1 MSADPLFQIEEATI
15 GGIHAAMQQGL
26 LTVRQLVEMYLAR
39 IEAYDKKGPAIK
51 SIITV
56 NPKAIEEAD
65 TLDRRFRKSGITGS
79 LHGICVLLK
88 DNIETYDM
96 PTTAGSES
104 LKGYRPVNDA
114 PVAKRLREA
123 GAIILAKTN
132 LHEFALW
139 GETLS
144 SILGQTLNPYDLT
157 RTPGGSSGG
166 TGASIAANFG
176 TVGIGTDTVNSVRS
190 PASACNLV
198 GIRPTIGLVSRTGII
213 PYSLTQDT
221 AGPIARS
228 VSDAAGLLHIM
239 AGYDPKDPVTAW
251 SIGNIPDN
259 YESSLAKDA
268 LIGARIGVLE
278 SLFGS
283 GPEHAEVNKVIRTS
297 IDLMKEKGAGIFSIK
312 APLDADSILA
322 EVSVHRYELREHLTR
337 YLQNTNPPAPVK
349 SLEDIFS
356 WGKYHSNNEPDI
368 RKAMSLSVTDRAYY
382 ARVIRRI
389 RLQESY
395 LKIMA
400 DNMLDAII
408 FPHQKRL
415 VVPIGQ
421 TQGDRNGVLTAV
433 LGFPSIVVPAGFSIP
448 TETAPLGVPVG
459 IEFAGRPWS
468 EPLLI
473 GLAYS
478 FEQATK
484 FRHPPISN
492 GPVV

>member
-1 MSADPLFQIEEATI
+1 MR
-15 GGIHAAMQQGL
+15 QGL
-26 LTVRQLVEMYLAR
+26 LTARQLVKMYLAR
-39 IEAYDKKGPAIK
+39 IEAYDKKGPTIN

-56 NPKAIEEAD
+56 NPKAVEEAD
-65 TLDRRFRKSGITGS
+65 ALDRRFRNSGITGP

-88 DNIETYDM
+88 DNIGTYDM
-96 PTTAGSES
+96 PTTAGSSS
-104 LKGYRPVNDA
+104 LKDYRPANDA
-114 PVAKRLREA
+114 LVARRLREA
-123 GAIILAKTN
+123 GAVILAKTN

-144 SILGQTLNPYDLT
+144 SILGQTVNPYDLT

-198 GIRPTIGLVSRTGII
+198 GIRPTLGLISRTGII

-221 AGPIARS
+221 AGPIART
-228 VSDAAGLLHIM
+228 VSDAAGLLRVM
-239 AGYDPKDPVTAW
+239 AGYDPHDPVTAW
-251 SIGNIPDN
+251 SIGNLPHN
-259 YESSLAKDA
+259 YESSLRKDA

-278 SLFGS
+278 SLFGNC
-283 GPEHAEVNKVIRTS
+283 PEHAEVNRVIRTS
-297 IDLMKEKGAGIFSIK
+297 IDLMKDKGADIFWINI
-312 APLDADSILA
+312 PLDTDRILA
-322 EVSVHRYELREHLTR
+322 EVSVHRYELREYLTR

-349 SLEDIFS
+349 SLEDILAG
-356 WGKYHSNNEPDI
+356 GKYHSNNESDI
-368 RKAMSLSVTDRAYY
+368 RKAIRLSVTGKAYY
-382 ARVIRRI
+382 ARMIRRT

-400 DNMLDAII
+400 DNTLDALI

-415 VVPIGQ
+415 VVPTGH
-421 TQGDRNGVLTAV
+421 TQVDRNGVLTAV
-433 LGFPSIVVPAGFSIP
+433 AGFPSIVVPAGFSIP
-448 TETAPLGVPVG
+448 TETAPLGVPIG

-478 FEQATK
+478 LEQATR
-484 FRHPPISN
+484 FRHPPLSTDT
-492 GPVV
+492 PV